1 MELRKGIQSVL
12 KANVNTKT
20 PTPRR
25 TTMSAPLVAT
35 GQFRMLT
42 DFLTGFSLPFAL
54 RPFGKP
60 VGD

>member
-1 MELRKGIQSVL
+1 
-12 KANVNTKT
+12 
-20 PTPRR
+20 
-25 TTMSAPLVAT
+25 MSASLVAT